1 MASLVTFAKKL
12 WKDATSGGTPITA
25 AELNRMESGINDC
38 ATQINRLGDSVSH
51 MLIKNDIRELN
62 GDDLNAIGTCFQ
74 AIYQRTAWTAKQNGP
89 VGTSSYGFLFSARGG
104 DSDIQIFIDT
114 SGHIAFR
121 LRFSGN
127 ASWGAWTVIGA

>member
-1 MASLVTFAKKL
+1 
-12 WKDATSGGTPITA
+12 
-25 AELNRMESGINDC
+25 
-38 ATQINRLGDSVSH
+38 
-51 MLIKNDIRELN
+51 MLIENDIRELN

-104 DSDIQIFIDT
+104 DSDIQIFIDN

-127 ASWGAWTVIGA
+127 ASWGAWTVIGAE